1 VIGSFIEAIYLSK
14 NQINPLIPIIVG
26 LIIGVI
32 ILPNIWQAE
41 KLNQNFDEL
50 ALGDNTIID
59 AIVDNRKVHCLSLN
73 NSDRC
78 FRDYHNHATKN
89 EVVLWLGNS
98 QLHSINQLKDDDKL
112 SSAIL
117 HKRLINQ
124 NRYVLTFSQP
134 NANLQEHYILFEYLL
149 KQLPIST
156 IILPVVFD
164 DLRET
169 GIRSDLRRLFEVT
182 QVTDSLQKSEIGELL
197 LSSKN
202 NNEIAD
208 NNALDG
214 TQQLDVERYLND
226 FLANN
231 WKVWS
236 QRAQYRGNLFNDLYI
251 LRNWVF
257 GITPSSVRKVI
268 PGRYAMN
275 MSALKA
281 IVNSSKEKKIQILL
295 YIPPLRND
303 VAIPYDHQK
312 YKNFKS
318 EVMAIASNEYT
329 NFVDIDSIVPA
340 EFWGLK
346 AATTVGGNQELDF
359 MHFKGTGHNLLANR
373 IYEELQKLWMES
385 KE

>member
-1 VIGSFIEAIYLSK
+1 MSK
-14 NQINPLIPIIVG
+14 NQLSHLIPVIVG
-26 LIIGVI
+26 LIIGI
-32 ILPNIWQAE
+32 SILPNIWQAQ

-78 FRDYHNHATKN
+78 FHDYDNYVTKN

-117 HKRLINQ
+117 HNRLINQ
-124 NRYVLTFSQP
+124 NKYVLTFSQP
-134 NANLQEHYILFEYLL
+134 NANLQEHYILFEYLST
-149 KQLPIST
+149 QLPIST

-169 GIRSDLRRLFEVT
+169 GIRNDLKRLFEET
-182 QVTDSLQKSEIGELL
+182 QVTDSLQKSEIGTML
-197 LSSKN
+197 LSSSNK
-202 NNEIAD
+202 NEIAD

-214 TQQLDVERYLND
+214 THQLDIESYLND
-226 FLANN
+226 FLANH

-251 LRNWVF
+251 FRNWVF
-257 GITPSSVRKVI
+257 GITPSSVRKII
-268 PGRYAMN
+268 PGRYSTN
-275 MSALKA
+275 MSALRA
-281 IVNSSKEKKIQILL
+281 IVNASKEKKIQILL

-303 VAIPYDHQK
+303 VLIPYDVQK
-312 YKNFKS
+312 YINFKS
-318 EVMAIASNEYT
+318 EVLAIANNEYAK
-329 NFVDIDSIVPA
+329 FIDIDSIVPG
-340 EFWGLK
+340 EHWGVK
-346 AATTVGGNQELDF
+346 GATTLGGNKELDF
-359 MHFKGTGHNLLANR
+359 MHFKGAGHDILANR
-373 IYEELQKLWMES
+373 IYEELQTLWMES

>member
-1 VIGSFIEAIYLSK
+1 MIK
-14 NQINPLIPIIVG
+14 NQLNYLIPIIVG
-26 LIIGVI
+26 LIIGI
-32 ILPNIWQAE
+32 SILPNIWQA
-41 KLNQNFDEL
+41 KQLNQNFDEL

-78 FRDYHNHATKN
+78 FRDYNNYVTKN

-98 QLHSINQLKDDDKL
+98 QLHSINQLKDGDKL

-117 HKRLINQ
+117 HNRVINQ
-124 NRYVLTFSQP
+124 NKYVLTFSQP
-134 NANLQEHYILFEYLL
+134 NANLQEHYILFEYLS

-169 GIRSDLRRLFEVT
+169 GIRNDLRRLFEET
-182 QVTDSLQKSEIGELL
+182 QVTDRLQKNEIGTLL
-197 LSSKN
+197 LSSSN

-251 LRNWVF
+251 FRNWVF
-257 GITPSSVRKVI
+257 GITPSSVRKII

-275 MSALKA
+275 ISALKA
-281 IVNSSKEKKIQILL
+281 IVNTSKEKKIQILL
-295 YIPPLRND
+295 YIPPIRND
-303 VAIPYDHQK
+303 VLIPYDPQK

-318 EVMAIASNEYT
+318 EVMAIANNEYT
-329 NFVDIDSIVPA
+329 KFVDIDSLVPG
-340 EFWGLK
+340 EYWGVK
-346 AATTVGGNQELDF
+346 GATTLGGNQELDF
-359 MHFKGTGHNLLANR
+359 MHFKGAGHDLLANR
-373 IYEELQKLWMES
+373 IYEELQTLWMES